1 MKYLIIMRTYLTMM
15 RINHESVMTE
25 SYVRVPD
32 CNVTDL
38 VSQVFSQELREGLSN
53 IFEKKSGKSHCLL
66 NYSVFLI

>member
-38 VSQVFSQELREGLSN
+38 VSQVPPILPDMRIFGKNNN
-53 IFEKKSGKSHCLL
+53 INVIFGRLEQ
-66 NYSVFLI
+66 